1 MSESKAKNRG
11 SVYDKLTPQR
21 KMLVDM
27 ILQNLESGAG
37 LWKKGWRSGGMP
49 ENAVTGKKYRG
60 VNNMFLTYVSMLRG
74 YSDNRWLTFNQM
86 KDREWSFKTDGEG
99 KSLGKNAGVSV
110 EFFELWDRETK
121 KKFDR
126 RVLDGMSM
134 DERQE
139 YMDENVYPI
148 RKYYTVFNGDLIDG
162 IPEKEKTVLDER
174 AKSERADTF
183 LNYWSEN
190 EAEILYG
197 GGQAFYSPTTDE
209 IHLPSRED
217 FYSLQEYYSTA
228 LHELGHS
235 TGHAKRLNRKL
246 NTDKNSEEYAIE
258 ELRAEIASL
267 FMEQDFEISVNENEV
282 RNNSAYIQSWK
293 AAIKDDPNVLFTAI
307 ADAEK
312 ITKYVQKKEA
322 EMSKE
327 VEPYA
332 VTEDENENGE
342 KVYRVQMIAAYGQT
356 CAAML
361 GEHTDRESLMKD
373 FEKMQALPFWSDKRF
388 KEVSMAELEAE
399 SVRRAEAAE
408 KAEREPVAEEPSKV
422 YMLPSVA
429 AAIAA
434 GTHIEEAK
442 PKARVVSDESYM
454 RMIDRELF
462 ERIQRSKGGEKFTQ
476 LYNGISV
483 TGNEEKDEYSL
494 MARLAI
500 FAEDKEQVMRLFR
513 SSAQYR
519 GEKPNAHYEKLADNA
534 MSFVQKMRADMAAA
548 SIDGASRTNAGVHAK

>member
-86 KDREWSFKTDGEG
+86 KEREWSFKTDGEG

-126 RVLDGMSM
+126 RVLDGMST

-162 IPEKEKTVLDER
+162 IPEKEKAVLDER
-174 AKSERADTF
+174 AKSERTDTF
-183 LNYWSEN
+183 LNYWSES
-190 EAEILYG
+190 EAEIVYG

-209 IHLPSRED
+209 IHLPPRED
-217 FYSLQEYYSTA
+217 FYSLQEFYSTA

-235 TGHAKRLNRKL
+235 TGHAKRLIRDL
-246 NTDKNSEEYAIE
+246 SGGFGSENYALE

-332 VTEDENENGE
+332 VTEEVNENGE
-342 KVYRVQMIAAYGQT
+342 KVYRVQMTAPYGQT
-356 CAAML
+356 RAALL
-361 GEHTDRESLMKD
+361 GEHTDRESLMKE

-388 KEVSMAELEAE
+388 KEVSKDELEAE
-399 SVRRAEAAE
+399 SIRRAEAAE

-429 AAIAA
+429 AAIAS
-434 GTHIEEAK
+434 GTYIEEAK
-442 PKARVVSDESYM
+442 PKARVVSDETYM

-494 MARLAI
+494 MTRLAI
-500 FAEDKEQVMRLFR
+500 FADDKEQVMRLFR

-534 MSFVQKMRADMAAA
+534 MSLVQKMRADMAAA